1 MSSYNYMTEEE
12 AKTFTPEMFDIQIV
26 LGLKTCQ
33 TVDDVLQLLKDV
45 RKHEREVVIGVPI

>member
-26 LGLKTCQ
+26 LGLRTCQ